1 MVPLGA
7 GGTICIPPSHDT
19 LLDPRTLVDWVDHSG
34 IRLVHCVPTLFSTFV
49 KGLPTAAKLESLEY
63 VLLAGEVVP
72 VGDVKQWMD
81 RFENRVKLVNLY
93 GPTETT
99 MIKFCHVIQRKDVDR
114 GFIPIGTPIEGAKA
128 VILDSAGNPCPQGT
142 SGEIHI
148 RTPYRT
154 SGYYRQ
160 AELTRQVFI
169 QNPFNNNPRDLID
182 RTGDIGRVLHDGN
195 FQFVG
200 RKDLQVKIRGV
211 RIELGEIETA
221 LQSHPAVQRAVVV
234 AREDSAADKSL
245 VGFVMAAEGED
256 PTISSLRRWLQ
267 VMLPHYMVPTA
278 FVVLDE
284 LPLTANGKVNRRALP
299 RPASARPQLEELYQ
313 PPRTP
318 TEHAVARIWC
328 AVLSLDQVGVHDSF
342 FELGGHSLLAT
353 QVLSRVREHCQ
364 CEVPLGALFQES
376 TIANLSTIID
386 RSHNTDPTAALPQIH
401 RADRDQELPLS
412 FSQQRLWFL
421 DQLVPGEAFSNMPT
435 TVRLTGRLDYRA
447 LKRSLNEIVRRHE
460 SLRTNFTSTVGR
472 PRQVVTPT
480 LNLTLSLIDLS
491 GLSEHDCVRQARRLT
506 DEEAQRPFN
515 LVEGPLVRAV
525 LLRLETQQHDVLF
538 TTHHIVFDAWS
549 RGIVAE
555 EVATLYDAFARGNPS
570 PLPELKIQYVDYSL
584 WQRDWLQGE
593 VLNRQLT
600 YWEERLKD
608 LPPLRLPTDRPR
620 PAAQT
625 FRGSRYYVQLP
636 GPLCQPLRELGRR
649 EGTTLFMTLLAAF
662 QVLLAR
668 YCGQE
673 DIAVGVPIA
682 GRNSAETERLVGL
695 FVNSLVMRCNLA
707 GNPQFRELLR
717 RVRDA
722 CLGAYAHQ
730 DLPFEKFVAEL
741 QPDRDLSREPLF
753 QVLFMLQNLPR
764 HPDLNQDRRTSGT
777 VSRKPDGLEVTPVGV
792 EMVTAKY
799 DLSFFV
805 WEGTESL
812 LGYVEYSTDLFDRET
827 IVGLVEQ
834 FRTLLEGIVANPE
847 RRVSE
852 LPNLTA
858 EARRQVIAH
867 GVSSK
872 LHYPG
877 RSCIHE
883 LFETHASRTPDAV
896 AAACGD
902 DWISYRELNLRS
914 NQLAHHFRNRGIGC
928 EVPVAVCLDRS
939 FEMLISILGILKAGG
954 VYVPLDPS
962 YPRERLDFMLADTKA
977 KLVVTKSD
985 FAGQLPVADCDLV
998 CLDTDRK
1005 LLANESTVNSKHAVE
1020 PTSLAH
1026 VMYTSGST
1034 GQPKGVAVTHQGV
1047 VRLVFATNGRRTT
1060 EHQSGGSAANA
1071 MGAADPGSTV
1081 TETIPVSLLHL
1092 SSSCFDASTYEIWA
1106 PLLSGGSCILFPRR
1120 VPTVH
1125 ELAAAIA
1132 RYGVRTQFLTT
1143 SLFNTIVEMDP
1154 DCLANI
1160 EELWVGGEVMSAAHV
1175 RRAMDL
1181 LPAMKLINVY
1191 GPTENTAFSSCYTV
1205 LPESTSARDSIPIG
1219 RPIPNTQMYLVDRY
1233 LNPVALGGVGE
1244 LYLGGDGLA
1253 RGYVNQSGLAAER
1266 FIPNPFGSLPGQRLY
1281 RSGDYGRWLRDANLR
1296 FLGRGDHQVKIR
1308 GFRIEVGE
1316 TEAVV
1321 ATHPRIEQAVV
1332 VADEVNSGERRLVA
1346 FVVPRTTA
1354 GAAVPTTEGI
1364 LSYLLSKL
1372 PEYMVS
1378 ATLVIVSRLP
1388 AMPNGKVDRSKLP
1401 MPRAGAA
1408 DPKNYVAPRNRVER
1422 ELLRL
1427 WTDVLGAE
1435 RIGVRENFFDL
1446 GGDSI
1451 LSIQLVARAHQRNL
1465 RLTPQQVF
1473 EHQTIERLAAVVQVG
1488 PALPSDQR
1496 PVSGAVTLTP
1506 IQQWFFQEQAAAPH
1520 HFNQAFLFQ
1529 VTERLETVHLHAA
1542 IEQLIVHHDAL
1553 RLRFRTSAGTWV
1565 QENAGIASVERLA
1578 STLLRAV
1585 RGAQPHGPY
1594 LLAGH
1599 SAGGT
1604 IAFELAR
1611 QLRAQGQQVQRLVI
1625 FDMPT
1630 PRRQTESDKFAVGDC
1645 REVPI
1650 DDSAQLLSGLANSL
1664 GRAAG
1669 KSVQVS
1675 VHELRSLDFDR

>member
-278 FVVLDE
+278 FIVLDE

-328 AVLSLDQVGVHDSF
+328 EVLSLDQVGVHDSF

-636 GPLCQPLRELGRR
+636 GPLC
-649 EGTTLFMTLLAAF
+649 
-662 QVLLAR
+662 
-668 YCGQE
+668 
-673 DIAVGVPIA
+673 
-682 GRNSAETERLVGL
+682 
-695 FVNSLVMRCNLA
+695 
-707 GNPQFRELLR
+707 
-717 RVRDA
+717 
-722 CLGAYAHQ
+722 
-730 DLPFEKFVAEL
+730 
-741 QPDRDLSREPLF
+741 
-753 QVLFMLQNLPR
+753 
-764 HPDLNQDRRTSGT
+764 
-777 VSRKPDGLEVTPVGV
+777 
-792 EMVTAKY
+792 
-799 DLSFFV
+799 
-805 WEGTESL
+805 
-812 LGYVEYSTDLFDRET
+812 
-827 IVGLVEQ
+827 
-834 FRTLLEGIVANPE
+834 
-847 RRVSE
+847 
-852 LPNLTA
+852 
-858 EARRQVIAH
+858 
-867 GVSSK
+867 
-872 LHYPG
+872 
-877 RSCIHE
+877 
-883 LFETHASRTPDAV
+883 
-896 AAACGD
+896 
-902 DWISYRELNLRS
+902 
-914 NQLAHHFRNRGIGC
+914 
-928 EVPVAVCLDRS
+928 
-939 FEMLISILGILKAGG
+939 
-954 VYVPLDPS
+954 
-962 YPRERLDFMLADTKA
+962 
-977 KLVVTKSD
+977 
-985 FAGQLPVADCDLV
+985 
-998 CLDTDRK
+998 
-1005 LLANESTVNSKHAVE
+1005 
-1020 PTSLAH
+1020 
-1026 VMYTSGST
+1026 
-1034 GQPKGVAVTHQGV
+1034 
-1047 VRLVFATNGRRTT
+1047 
-1060 EHQSGGSAANA
+1060 
-1071 MGAADPGSTV
+1071 
-1081 TETIPVSLLHL
+1081 
-1092 SSSCFDASTYEIWA
+1092 
-1106 PLLSGGSCILFPRR
+1106 
-1120 VPTVH
+1120 
-1125 ELAAAIA
+1125 
-1132 RYGVRTQFLTT
+1132 
-1143 SLFNTIVEMDP
+1143 
-1154 DCLANI
+1154 
-1160 EELWVGGEVMSAAHV
+1160 
-1175 RRAMDL
+1175 
-1181 LPAMKLINVY
+1181 
-1191 GPTENTAFSSCYTV
+1191 
-1205 LPESTSARDSIPIG
+1205 
-1219 RPIPNTQMYLVDRY
+1219 
-1233 LNPVALGGVGE
+1233 
-1244 LYLGGDGLA
+1244 
-1253 RGYVNQSGLAAER
+1253 
-1266 FIPNPFGSLPGQRLY
+1266 
-1281 RSGDYGRWLRDANLR
+1281 
-1296 FLGRGDHQVKIR
+1296 
-1308 GFRIEVGE
+1308 
-1316 TEAVV
+1316 
-1321 ATHPRIEQAVV
+1321 
-1332 VADEVNSGERRLVA
+1332 
-1346 FVVPRTTA
+1346 
-1354 GAAVPTTEGI
+1354 
-1364 LSYLLSKL
+1364 
-1372 PEYMVS
+1372 
-1378 ATLVIVSRLP
+1378 
-1388 AMPNGKVDRSKLP
+1388 
-1401 MPRAGAA
+1401 
-1408 DPKNYVAPRNRVER
+1408 
-1422 ELLRL
+1422 
-1427 WTDVLGAE
+1427 
-1435 RIGVRENFFDL
+1435 
-1446 GGDSI
+1446 
-1451 LSIQLVARAHQRNL
+1451 
-1465 RLTPQQVF
+1465 
-1473 EHQTIERLAAVVQVG
+1473 
-1488 PALPSDQR
+1488 
-1496 PVSGAVTLTP
+1496 
-1506 IQQWFFQEQAAAPH
+1506 
-1520 HFNQAFLFQ
+1520 
-1529 VTERLETVHLHAA
+1529 
-1542 IEQLIVHHDAL
+1542 
-1553 RLRFRTSAGTWV
+1553 
-1565 QENAGIASVERLA
+1565 
-1578 STLLRAV
+1578 
-1585 RGAQPHGPY
+1585 
-1594 LLAGH
+1594 
-1599 SAGGT
+1599 
-1604 IAFELAR
+1604 
-1611 QLRAQGQQVQRLVI
+1611 
-1625 FDMPT
+1625 
-1630 PRRQTESDKFAVGDC
+1630 
-1645 REVPI
+1645 
-1650 DDSAQLLSGLANSL
+1650 
-1664 GRAAG
+1664 
-1669 KSVQVS
+1669 
-1675 VHELRSLDFDR
+1675 